1 MDMNALYTLFSIKE
15 QMLKVCDK
23 CKKKKTLLNKE
34 SKNGRKST
42 IQLLLDKGADINSCC
57 TIVVYWS
64 R

>member
-1 MDMNALYTLFSIKE
+1 MDMNALYMFCSIKE
-15 QMLKVCDK
+15 QMLKLCDK
-23 CKKKKTLLNKE
+23 CKKKTLLHKE

-42 IQLLLDKGADINSCC
+42 IQLLLDKGGDINSCC

>member
-23 CKKKKTLLNKE
+23 CKKKTLLNKE